1 MNPVWLV
8 ASTIIFLW
16 CATPGFA
23 RSIPCSPGSCLEL
36 LSWCSLAKRGPRHP
50 APPQGIMFHAI
61 AIVHVFL
68 SIYGFQSSLCFLT
81 RAFLFFWFPTHAW
94 FIEKIDSGCAKHVVA
109 LRPHALRS
117 SEEPHPS
124 SITTSEP
131 ARQRRC
137 ARFCVSSME
146 LPRNMLSPDLH

>member
-1 MNPVWLV
+1 MDPVWLV

-23 RSIPCSPGSCLEL
+23 RSIPRSRGSCLEL
-36 LSWCSLAKRGPRHP
+36 LSWRSLARIGPRHP
-50 APPQGIMFHAI
+50 APPQGFMLPLYMFSYRSM
-61 AIVHVFL
+61 VSNPVFVFL
-68 SIYGFQSSLCFLT
+68 AVHSYSY
-81 RAFLFFWFPTHAW
+81 FFWFPTHAW
-94 FIEKIDSGCAKHVVA
+94 FIEKIESGYTKHVVA

-117 SEEPHPS
+117 SEEPRPS